1 MASSSLDDVLVS
13 SLTSW
18 DELSMDFFSVFGRPG
33 TPGKVPHCWKFLF
46 VCGKWLTPW
55 INGVSKP

>member
-1 MASSSLDDVLVS
+1 MVSSSLDDVS

-18 DELSMDFFSVFGRPG
+18 DELSMNFFSVFGRPG